1 MSDPRELLVGLLDYI
16 KEQAKVVDPRGFVL
30 GATSSFLRR
39 RRDVAGL
46 TGVEFDLRI
55 EADHVWMRVPRLVAE
70 PPPNPPES
78 HKQFLRVNPN
88 PEGQPPSLDEAALTH
103 ALNKA
108 IEERVATGSEDERS
122 IARFEEKW
130 WNTANRVLESYTA
143 SWKSWAAIERLRRK
157 TIALYGDLFAL
168 MHQMEAE
175 QTSKPQEL
183 VWGIGVSSWRLHYEK
198 GIIPFE
204 YPFLTQSI
212 EISLDDDSMALELRP
227 RATDTRVE
235 FDAIA
240 ASRVDGAIEVEQ
252 AAIEQLNKHQD
263 RPVTPFDPG
272 SYADVLKLLAGN
284 LDSEGTYTEVLV
296 NDAPVPAPGEHLVVT
311 DSWVLL
317 ARPRTANYLFDDLK
331 RLQAKLNDG
340 CVIPEGPLSLVS
352 PPSDE
357 PIAFEAVSFRGISS
371 RGHSDGRQ
379 AAEELYFPLPYNDE
393 QVTIV
398 KNLKHG
404 AGVAVQGPPGTGKTH
419 TIANIICHYLASG
432 KRVLVTSRG
441 DAALSVLQEKIPDEV
456 RALTVALLAS
466 DRDGVRQFQASIE
479 TIQHRVSQL
488 NPELTRNEIER
499 SKSAIDRAHAELA
512 GIDRRVDEIALQQ
525 LSDIEV
531 DGVPMRA
538 QKLAELVVTGQEL
551 HGWFDDTICLS
562 TENAPPFSDN
572 DAGRLRETLRALGSD
587 LVYAQ
592 ASVPSA
598 DVLPTVTELT
608 TLHGLLV
615 QKERIEAD
623 VENVELITLK
633 TFTPRTL
640 EYARKMLVLT
650 EEAFS
655 DLSDIEEYGE
665 NWPLELRIKC
675 RQSIFASERSALE
688 SLLHGLD
695 DLIQSRAEFLKRPVS
710 FPEVGLQHSRTLE
723 AVNQAASTGKP
734 FGFIAIGAGDARKHI
749 SSVLIAGRA
758 PSCIE
763 EWMHVQKYVSLHR
776 SVQDFCLR
784 WNEVKDLLSVPTLEG
799 GVAGLRQIEIVA
811 TVARKA
817 HRLATHYDDLLVKQA
832 REVFKEVPLE
842 ALTGSREDLESI
854 RKHLVQI
861 LTLDELSQAPVQLN
875 ALNEKVAG
883 GAGPVVDELHL
894 FMETTLGNQLVSSA
908 AISSRYSEILA
919 ELRRIASLGTYLSFV
934 NEYAE
939 KIKSAGAPK
948 LAFRVRTMPVSP
960 SGENTTLPT
969 TWRDAWNWARIRTHL
984 DRIEG
989 RSELLSL
996 ATRRRELES
1005 GLARF
1010 YREMVANSAWLAT
1023 KKNATPMT
1031 LQALAGYAIA
1041 IRKIGQGT
1049 GPNATRYRRNA
1060 RQAMYDA
1067 AGAVPCWI
1075 MNHHR
1080 ISEAM
1085 PADIGMFDLVIVDE
1099 ASQSDIW
1106 ALPAILR
1113 GKKILVVGDDK
1124 QVSPTGGFIEGVR
1137 IQEML
1142 DRFLRNQPYATEMT
1156 PDKSLYDL
1164 SARVFAANQIMLR
1177 EHFRCVPPI
1186 IAYSNQ
1192 TFYKGQIQPLRIPS
1206 ASERI
1211 EPPLVDIYV
1220 EGGTRDRHD
1229 RNNYEAQ
1236 AIADEIN
1243 AILKDE
1249 KLRGR
1254 TIGVVSL
1261 LGTEQAKHIDSV
1273 VAQRCDMAELRRRKF
1288 LCGEARTFQGS
1299 ERHIMFLSLVVD
1311 SENCHALSGNMY
1323 DQSFNVAASRAQDRM
1338 YLVRSVQLSHLSERD
1353 LRTGLL
1359 THFDN
1364 PLIVDK
1370 AEAEILID
1378 RCESG
1383 FEKQVYSELVSRG
1396 YRVTPQVKTG
1406 AYRIDMVVEGSGDL
1420 RLAIE
1425 CDGDEFHGPDR
1436 WQHDMNRQRVLERA
1450 GWNFWRCFASTW
1462 TLRKDEVLEEL
1473 TQRLY
1478 SMGIEPMGA
1487 IDRATRLVEKRVWKY
1502 ESDVAESQYPQSD
1515 DTHDAD
1521 ASDREDR
1528 PAQLNLVTPVPVVV
1542 STEDFQHKEGRAA
1555 MRPLIETRTRPDTG
1569 TTGDAPAGSASDLS
1583 STANKGKA
1591 AESESQVRTTQPVRS
1606 APRISLHGGE
1616 NGNGKVE
1623 TISKVSAEDWFSLAK
1638 WAKENNHLEPW
1649 QRKFAFT
1656 LGMHITRGKGVSEK
1670 QSPYAVK
1677 ILEEAMSL
1685 GFNISE

>member
-1 MSDPRELLVGLLDYI
+1 MPDPRELLVGLLDYI

-55 EADHVWMRVPRLVAE
+55 EADHIWMRVPRLAAE

-78 HKQFLRVNPN
+78 HKLFLRINPN
-88 PEGQPPSLDEAALTH
+88 PEGQPPSLDDVALTR

-108 IEERVATGSEDERS
+108 IEERVATGSEDEES

-143 SWKSWAAIERLRRK
+143 SWKSWAAIERVRRK

-183 VWGIGVSSWRLHYEK
+183 VWGIGVSSWRLNYEK
-198 GIIPFE
+198 GTIPFE
-204 YPFLTQSI
+204 YPFLTQSV

-240 ASRVDGAIEVEQ
+240 ASQINGAIEVEQ
-252 AAIEQLNKHQD
+252 AAIAQLNEHKD

-284 LDSEGTYTEVLV
+284 LDSMGTYCEVLV

-317 ARPRTANYLFDDLK
+317 SRPRPVNYLFDDLK

-371 RGHSDGRQ
+371 RGPSDGHQ
-379 AAEELYFPLPYNDE
+379 AVEELFFPLPYNDE

-398 KNLKHG
+398 KNLKHA

-466 DRDGVRQFQASIE
+466 DRDGVRQFQSSIE

-499 SKSAIDRAHAELA
+499 SKSAIDRAHSELA
-512 GIDRRVDEIALQQ
+512 SIDRRVDEIALQQ
-525 LSDIEV
+525 LSDIEI

-538 QKLAELVVTGQEL
+538 QKLAELVLTGQDL

-572 DAGRLRETLRALGSD
+572 DAGRLRDTLRALGSD

-633 TFTPRTL
+633 AFTPRTL
-640 EYARKMLVLT
+640 EYARSMLTLT
-650 EEAFS
+650 EEALS
-655 DLSDIEEYGE
+655 ALSDIEEYGE
-665 NWPLELRIKC
+665 NWPLDLRIKC

-695 DLIQSRAEFLKRPVS
+695 DLIQLRAEFLKRPVT
-710 FPEVGLQHSRTLE
+710 FPEEGLQHSRTLE
-723 AVNQAASTGKP
+723 AVNQAANTGKP
-734 FGFIAIGAGDARKHI
+734 FGFIAVGAGDAKKHI

-758 PSCIE
+758 PTSIE
-763 EWMHVQKYVSLHR
+763 DWRHVQKYVSLHG
-776 SVQDFCLR
+776 SVQDFCIR
-784 WNEVKDLLSVPTLEG
+784 WNEVKHLLSVPTLDG
-799 GVAGLRQIEIVA
+799 GVVELRHIEIVA

-817 HRLATHYDDLLVKQA
+817 HRLATYYDDLLVKQA

-842 ALTGSREDLESI
+842 ALTGSREGLKSI
-854 RKHLVQI
+854 RQHLVQI
-861 LTLDELSQAPVQLN
+861 LTLDELSHAPVQLN
-875 ALNEKVAG
+875 ALNERVAG
-883 GAGPVVDELHL
+883 GSGPVVDELHSFL
-894 FMETTLGNQLVSSA
+894 DTMLGNQSVSSA

-919 ELRRIASLGTYLSFV
+919 ELRRIASLGTDLSFV
-934 NEYAE
+934 NEYAK
-939 KIKSAGAPK
+939 KIENACAPK
-948 LAFRVRTMPVSP
+948 LAFRIRTVPVPS
-960 SGENTTLPT
+960 SGEDTTLPS
-969 TWRDAWNWARIRTHL
+969 TWRDAWNWARISGHL
-984 DRIEG
+984 NSIEG
-989 RSELLSL
+989 RAELLALSK
-996 ATRRRELES
+996 RRAEMEIA
-1005 GLARF
+1005 LARF
-1010 YREMVANSAWLAT
+1010 YREMVAQSAWLAT
-1023 KKNATPMT
+1023 KSASPESLKALTDYSTAMYKAGKQTGPMAPIH
-1031 LQALAGYAIA
+1031 LQAA
-1041 IRKIGQGT
+1041 
-1049 GPNATRYRRNA
+1049 RR
-1060 RQAMYDA
+1060 AMLKA
-1067 AGAVPCWI
+1067 AKAVPCWI
-1075 MNHHR
+1075 MNHR
-1080 ISEAM
+1080 RVSESM
-1085 PADIGMFDLVIVDE
+1085 PSDIGIFDLVIVDE

-1113 GKKILVVGDDK
+1113 AKKMLVVGDNK
-1124 QVSPTGGFIEGVR
+1124 QVSPDAGFINAAFV
-1137 IQEML
+1137 QQL
-1142 DRFLRNQPYATEMT
+1142 LARFLFNQPFQQHLIPGA
-1156 PDKSLYDL
+1156 SLYDL
-1164 SARVFAANQIMLR
+1164 ASSVFAANQVMLR

-1186 IAYSNQ
+1186 IAYSNR
-1192 TFYKGQIQPLRIPS
+1192 FYDGKILPIRIAK

-1211 EPPLVDIYV
+1211 DPPLVDIFV
-1220 EGGTRDRHD
+1220 EGGTRNAHD
-1229 RNNYEAQ
+1229 CNVYEAL

-1243 AILKDE
+1243 AILKNVAL
-1249 KLRGR
+1249 KGR

-1261 LGTEQAKHIDSV
+1261 LGPEQAKYIESV
-1273 VAQRCDMAELRRRKF
+1273 VTQQCDTAELHRRKF
-1288 LCGEARTFQGS
+1288 RCGDARTFQGS
-1299 ERHIMFLSLVVD
+1299 ERHIMFLSLVAD
-1311 SENCHALSGNMY
+1311 SKNHHALSGNMFE
-1323 DQSFNVAASRAQDRM
+1323 QRFNVAASRAQDRM
-1338 YLVRSVQLSHLSERD
+1338 YLVRSVQLAELSESD
-1353 LRTGLL
+1353 LRVGLL
-1359 THFDN
+1359 KHFDN
-1364 PLIVDK
+1364 PLVVDK

-1478 SMGIEPMGA
+1478 SMGIEPVGA
-1487 IDRATRLVEKRVWKY
+1487 MERATRLVEKRVWKH
-1502 ESDVAESQYPQSD
+1502 ESDAAESRHQQSE

-1521 ASDREDR
+1521 ASDGENS
-1528 PAQLNLVTPVPVVV
+1528 PIQLNLAISEPVVLSV
-1542 STEDFQHKEGRAA
+1542 QDSEHKEGRAA
-1555 MRPLIETRTRPDTG
+1555 KPQFTEAPKQQHLG
-1569 TTGDAPAGSASDLS
+1569 TTGDTSIQSASMS
-1583 STANKGKA
+1583 SSIAVKKQNIESEYRALTTPSVRAESKTVGHLQKGDKVTYTTNKGKT
-1591 AESESQVRTTQPVRS
+1591 RTGVIAWTD
-1606 APRISLHGGE
+1606 
-1616 NGNGKVE
+1616 GK
-1623 TISKVSAEDWFSLAK
+1623 
-1638 WAKENNHLEPW
+1638 
-1649 QRKFAFT
+1649 Q
-1656 LGMHITRGKGVSEK
+1656 
-1670 QSPYAVK
+1670 VK
-1677 ILEEAMSL
+1677 ITDNGATVSKNVKDVITVESPATAL
-1685 GFNISE
+1685 GKDFV

>member
-1 MSDPRELLVGLLDYI
+1 
-16 KEQAKVVDPRGFVL
+16 
-30 GATSSFLRR
+30 
-39 RRDVAGL
+39 
-46 TGVEFDLRI
+46 
-55 EADHVWMRVPRLVAE
+55 
-70 PPPNPPES
+70 
-78 HKQFLRVNPN
+78 
-88 PEGQPPSLDEAALTH
+88 
-103 ALNKA
+103 
-108 IEERVATGSEDERS
+108 
-122 IARFEEKW
+122 
-130 WNTANRVLESYTA
+130 
-143 SWKSWAAIERLRRK
+143 
-157 TIALYGDLFAL
+157 
-168 MHQMEAE
+168 
-175 QTSKPQEL
+175 
-183 VWGIGVSSWRLHYEK
+183 
-198 GIIPFE
+198 
-204 YPFLTQSI
+204 
-212 EISLDDDSMALELRP
+212 
-227 RATDTRVE
+227 
-235 FDAIA
+235 
-240 ASRVDGAIEVEQ
+240 
-252 AAIEQLNKHQD
+252 
-263 RPVTPFDPG
+263 
-272 SYADVLKLLAGN
+272 
-284 LDSEGTYTEVLV
+284 
-296 NDAPVPAPGEHLVVT
+296 
-311 DSWVLL
+311 
-317 ARPRTANYLFDDLK
+317 
-331 RLQAKLNDG
+331 
-340 CVIPEGPLSLVS
+340 
-352 PPSDE
+352 
-357 PIAFEAVSFRGISS
+357 
-371 RGHSDGRQ
+371 
-379 AAEELYFPLPYNDE
+379 
-393 QVTIV
+393 
-398 KNLKHG
+398 
-404 AGVAVQGPPGTGKTH
+404 
-419 TIANIICHYLASG
+419 
-432 KRVLVTSRG
+432 
-441 DAALSVLQEKIPDEV
+441 
-456 RALTVALLAS
+456 
-466 DRDGVRQFQASIE
+466 
-479 TIQHRVSQL
+479 
-488 NPELTRNEIER
+488 
-499 SKSAIDRAHAELA
+499 LA

-572 DAGRLRETLRALGSD
+572 DAGRLRDTLRALGSD

-633 TFTPRTL
+633 AFTPRTL
-640 EYARKMLVLT
+640 EYARKMLALT

-655 DLSDIEEYGE
+655 AISDIEEYGE
-665 NWPLELRIKC
+665 NWPLDLRIKC

-688 SLLHGLD
+688 SLLLGLD

-710 FPEVGLQHSRTLE
+710 FPEEGLQHSRTLE
-723 AVNQAASTGKP
+723 AVNQAANTGKP
-734 FGFIAIGAGDARKHI
+734 FGFIAIGASDARKHI

-758 PSCIE
+758 PSGIE

-842 ALTGSREDLESI
+842 ALTGSREELESI

-883 GAGPVVDELHL
+883 GSGPVVEELHS
-894 FMETTLGNQLVSSA
+894 FMETMLGNQSVSSA

-939 KIKSAGAPK
+939 KIKAAGAPK
-948 LAFRVRTMPVSP
+948 LAFRVRTMSASP
-960 SGENTTLPT
+960 SGEDTTLPT

-984 DRIEG
+984 DSIEG

-1010 YREMVANSAWLAT
+1010 YREMVAKSAWLAT

-1049 GPNATRYRRNA
+1049 GPNATRYRRDA

-1067 AGAVPCWI
+1067 AGAVPCWV

-1099 ASQSDIW
+1099 ASQSDLW

-1124 QVSPTGGFIEGVR
+1124 QVSPDGGFIEAVR
-1137 IQEML
+1137 IQEMR
-1142 DRFLRNQPYATEMT
+1142 DRFLSNQPYAAEMT
-1156 PDKSLYDL
+1156 PEKSLYDL
-1164 SARVFAANQIMLR
+1164 AARVFAAHQIMLR

-1186 IAYSNQ
+1186 IAYSNR
-1192 TFYKGQIQPLRIPS
+1192 TFYKGQIQPLRIPR

-1229 RNNYEAQ
+1229 RNTFEAQ

-1243 AILKDE
+1243 AILKNE
-1249 KLRGR
+1249 QFRGR

-1273 VAQRCDMAELRRRKF
+1273 VTQRCDMAELRRRKF
-1288 LCGEARTFQGS
+1288 LCGDARTFQGS
-1299 ERHIMFLSLVVD
+1299 ERHIMFLSMVVD
-1311 SENCHALSGNMY
+1311 PMNCKAISGNMF
-1323 DQSFNVAASRAQDRM
+1323 DQRFNVAASRAQDRM
-1338 YLVRSVQLSHLSERD
+1338 YLVRSVQLSHLSEKD
-1353 LRTGLL
+1353 LRVSLL
-1359 THFDN
+1359 IHFDN
-1364 PLIVDK
+1364 PLVVDQ

-1478 SMGIEPMGA
+1478 SMGIEPVGA
-1487 IDRATRLVEKRVWKY
+1487 LERATRLVEKRVWKH
-1502 ESDVAESQYPQSD
+1502 EPDAAEPRLQQSD

-1521 ASDREDR
+1521 ASEGEN
-1528 PAQLNLVTPVPVVV
+1528 PHIQSNLAISEPVVLLV
-1542 STEDFQHKEGRAA
+1542 QDSEHKESRAEKPQLTEVPKQQHLRTA
-1555 MRPLIETRTRPDTG
+1555 GVISIQSAGTSSPITVKKQNIESEYHALTTPSVRTESRTVGHLQKGDTVTY
-1569 TTGDAPAGSASDLS
+1569 TT
-1583 STANKGKA
+1583 NKGKK
-1591 AESESQVRTTQPVRS
+1591 RTGVVAWTD
-1606 APRISLHGGE
+1606 GE
-1616 NGNGKVE
+1616 
-1623 TISKVSAEDWFSLAK
+1623 
-1638 WAKENNHLEPW
+1638 
-1649 QRKFAFT
+1649 Q
-1656 LGMHITRGKGVSEK
+1656 
-1670 QSPYAVK
+1670 VK
-1677 ILEEAMSL
+1677 ITDNGATVSKNVKDVITVHSPATSL
-1685 GFNISE
+1685 FN